1 MMGRVWGIALNTF
14 REAIRNKVLYGV
26 IAAVV
31 GVCLFGL
38 VLGSMSLNEG
48 ERIARDIGLAG
59 VSLFGSV
66 TAIVLGVSLLYTEIQ
81 KRTIHVVLAN
91 PIQRHEFVLGKYTGM
106 ALTLTLLTLAFGA
119 AMLGIVVTTA
129 GVEGV
134 SSAIGKAL
142 LLGWLEVLV
151 VAAVAIF
158 FSSFSTPYL
167 SGLFTFAVFFIGRVT
182 PDLAYAAERAK
193 EEWIKVVAAIALRV
207 VPDLHLFAVSG
218 TEVAGKGVSVHGG
231 FVGWDYVAWSAAHG
245 VAWIGL
251 LLVAAMLV
259 FSRRDF
265 T

>member
-1 MMGRVWGIALNTF
+1 VIGRVWGIALNTF

-31 GVCLFGL
+31 GANLFGL

-48 ERIARDIGLAG
+48 ARIARDIGLAG

-81 KRTIHVVLAN
+81 KRTIHVVLAK
-91 PIQRHEFVLGKYTGM
+91 PIQRHEFVLGKYGGM
-106 ALTLTLLTLAFGA
+106 ALTLTLLTAAFGA
-119 AMLGIVVTTA
+119 AMLAVVVGTA
-129 GVEGV
+129 GLEGV
-134 SSAIGKAL
+134 SGAIGKAL
-142 LLGWLEVLV
+142 LLGWMEVLV
-151 VAAVAIF
+151 VAAVAVF

-167 SGLFTFAVFFIGRVT
+167 SGLFTFAVFFIGRLT
-182 PDLAYAAERAK
+182 PDLAYAAARAK
-193 EEWIKVVAAIALRV
+193 EEWIRVIAAAALRV

-218 TEVAGKGVSVHGG
+218 SEVGGKAVSVHGS
-231 FVGWDYVAWSAAHG
+231 FVGWEYVGWSAAHG
-245 VAWIGL
+245 LGWIGL
-251 LLVAAMLV
+251 LLVAAMVV

>member
-1 MMGRVWGIALNTF
+1 MTRIWGVALNTF

-31 GVCLFGL
+31 GANLFGL

-48 ERIARDIGLAG
+48 ARIARDIGLAG

-81 KRTIHVVLAN
+81 RRTIHVMLAK
-91 PIQRHEFVLGKYTGM
+91 PVARWEFVAGKYIGM

-119 AMLGIVVTTA
+119 AMLAVVLGTA

-134 SSAIGKAL
+134 SGAIGKAL
-142 LLGWLEVLV
+142 LLGWMEVLV
-151 VAAVAIF
+151 VAAIAVF

-182 PDLAYAAERAK
+182 PDLAYAAGRAK
-193 EEWIKVVAAIALRV
+193 EEWIRAIASIALRM
-207 VPDLHLFAVSG
+207 VPDLHLYAVSG
-218 TEVAGKGVSVHGG
+218 SDVGGQPVSVHGV
-231 FVGWDYVAWSAAHG
+231 FVGWDYVGWSALHG
-245 VAWIGL
+245 VGWIGL
-251 LLVAAMLV
+251 LLVAAMIV

-265 T
+265 A

>member
-1 MMGRVWGIALNTF
+1 MTRIWGVALNTF

-31 GVCLFGL
+31 GANLFGL

-48 ERIARDIGLAG
+48 ARIARDIGLAG

-81 KRTIHVVLAN
+81 KRTIHVMLAK
-91 PIQRHEFVLGKYTGM
+91 PVARWEFVAGKYIGM

-119 AMLGIVVTTA
+119 AMLAVVVGTA

-134 SSAIGKAL
+134 SGAIGKAL
-142 LLGWLEVLV
+142 LLGWMEVLV
-151 VAAVAIF
+151 VAAIAVF

-182 PDLAYAAERAK
+182 PDLAYAAARAK
-193 EEWIKVVAAIALRV
+193 EEWIRAIAAVALRM
-207 VPDLHLFAVSG
+207 VPDLHLYAVSG
-218 TEVAGKGVSVHGG
+218 SEVAGKPVSVHTS
-231 FVGWDYVAWSAAHG
+231 FVGWDYVGWSALHG
-245 VAWIGL
+245 AGWIGL
-251 LLVAAMLV
+251 LLVAAMIV

-265 T
+265 A